1 MAQDER
7 ISSQVDWMTLTGR
20 HYFPVSSPIIA
31 LIPDDKVN
39 WKKMSSSE
47 HVMNLLPDFADDLDW
62 QEVSKNEHFPAAD
75 IETLEEYAD
84 DLNWNIVCK
93 RNDFVFTNDILEKFT
108 DRIDW
113 TMASNS
119 DTINFPSRLS
129 TDT

>member
-1 MAQDER
+1 
-7 ISSQVDWMTLTGR
+7 
-20 HYFPVSSPIIA
+20 
-31 LIPDDKVN
+31 
-39 WKKMSSSE
+39 MSSSE

-119 DTINFPSRLS
+119 DTINFSVFSLYQCRVDDRS
-129 TDT
+129 CRIADITIAVRKIQRE